1 MLDFKYNKHQQQEAE
16 ELAKHYNMKFELHPT
31 FRNAIQY
38 NHADLRLSP
47 RKYFPDAFTGLILS
61 PTIVLSAS
69 GYLKPCNY
77 YASFNH
83 FTDLTDWAEANGF
96 DWENDL
102 NVKNG
107 IEHVYNSQTWKE
119 LQKNLAGD
127 QENLPQ
133 TCKDECS
140 KRFIQN
146 DP

>member
-1 MLDFKYNKHQQQEAE
+1 MQHQDFSSKKI
-16 ELAKHYNMKFELHPT
+16 F
-31 FRNAIQY
+31 
-38 NHADLRLSP
+38 P
-47 RKYFPDAFTGLILS
+47 RCFYRPQFKS
-61 PTIVLSAS
+61 PTPIVLSAS

-127 QENLPQ
+127 QENLPD